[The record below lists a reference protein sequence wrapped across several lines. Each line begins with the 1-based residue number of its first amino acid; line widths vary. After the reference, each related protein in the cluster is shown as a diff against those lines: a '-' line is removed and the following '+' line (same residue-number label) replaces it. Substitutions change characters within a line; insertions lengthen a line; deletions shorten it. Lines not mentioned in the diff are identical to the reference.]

1 MKNVQPPPLC
11 KPPCMDTLLVC
22 VLEELINYISKIT
35 KHLQKIFQ
43 SFVYFNKCIS
53 NETMTNRCRM
63 LDVTP
68 RNFFP
73 KEKMVYDNS
82 TEN

>member
-1 MKNVQPPPLC
+1 MSNPHLYAN
-11 KPPCMDTLLVC
+11 LLVC
-22 VLEELINYISKIT
+22 VSEELINYISKIT